1 VVVADGDTTIE
12 AVASPAPVSAVAA
25 SSVSASGAVPVTAGL
40 AGTIHQVLVTVGD
53 RVEEGQVVCIL
64 EAMKMET
71 EVRASTTGT
80 VASIDIVAGDAVTVG
95 QELMTLG

>member
-1 VVVADGDTTIE
+1 
-12 AVASPAPVSAVAA
+12 
-25 SSVSASGAVPVTAGL
+25 
-40 AGTIHQVLVTVGD
+40 
-53 RVEEGQVVCIL
+53 
-64 EAMKMET
+64 MET